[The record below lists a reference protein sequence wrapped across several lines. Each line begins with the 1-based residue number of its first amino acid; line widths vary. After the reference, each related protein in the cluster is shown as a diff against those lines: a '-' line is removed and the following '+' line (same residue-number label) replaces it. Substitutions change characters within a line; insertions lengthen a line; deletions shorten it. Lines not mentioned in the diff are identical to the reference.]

1 MFKYY
6 IGTTKVMKILVISPT
21 YNKRKNINRLVEMVL
36 SDNPEFDL
44 LIVDDNSPDGTGDK
58 VKKLQTKYKN
68 LYLETRPKK
77 SGLGTAYIF
86 GFKWALEKKYENI
99 IQMDADLSHNPKDLP
114 RMIDKLQKY
123 DLIIGSRYINGISVI
138 NWPLR
143 RLMLSYGA
151 NAYSRVITGMPIM
164 DGTGGFKAWK
174 SSVLSSIDLDS
185 VKSQGYSFQIEMN
198 FRAWVK
204 KFNIKEIPIIFSDRT
219 IGQSKMSKA
228 IVNEAIFMVWRLRIW
243 KIFKWH
249 H

>member
-1 MFKYY
+1 
-6 IGTTKVMKILVISPT
+6 MKTLIISPT
-21 YNKRKNINRLVEMVL
+21 YNEEKNIQQLVDLVL
-36 SDNPEFDL
+36 GENPEFHL

-58 VKKLQTKYKN
+58 VKSLQSVYKN
-68 LYLETRPKK
+68 LFLETRSKK

-86 GFKWALEKKYENI
+86 GFKWALKKKYDHI

-114 RMIDKLQKY
+114 RMVKNLKDN
-123 DLIIGSRYINGISVI
+123 DVVIGSRYINGISVV

-151 NAYSRVITGMPIM
+151 NAYSRIITGMPIM

-174 SSVLSSIDLDS
+174 AKVLSDIDLDS

-204 KFNIKEIPIIFSDRT
+204 SYKIKEIPIIFSDRT
-219 IGQSKMSKA
+219 IGQSKMSKT
-228 IVNEAIFMVWRLRIW
+228 IVYEAIFMVWRLRIW
-243 KIFKWH
+243 KLFRWH
-249 H
+249 I

>member
-1 MFKYY
+1 
-6 IGTTKVMKILVISPT
+6 MKTLVISPT
-21 YNKRKNINRLVEMVL
+21 YNERKNIKRLVDMVL
-36 SDNPEFDL
+36 GENPEFHL
-44 LIVDDNSPDGTGDK
+44 LIVDDNSPDGTGKK
-58 VKKLQTKYKN
+58 VKKLQKKYLN
-68 LYLETRPKK
+68 LFLETRSKK

-86 GFKWALEKKYENI
+86 GFKWALENKYDYV

-114 RMIDKLQKY
+114 LMVKKLKDY
-123 DLIIGSRYINGISVI
+123 DLVIGSRYIKGISVV

-174 SSVLSSIDLDS
+174 SNVLASIELDS

-198 FRAWVK
+198 FRTWVK
-204 KFNIKEIPIIFSDRT
+204 GYNIKEIPIIFSDRT
-219 IGQSKMSKA
+219 IGQSKMSKT
-228 IVNEAIFMVWRLRIW
+228 IVYEAIFMVWRLRIW

-249 H
+249 S

>member
-1 MFKYY
+1 
-6 IGTTKVMKILVISPT
+6 MKTLIISPT
-21 YNKRKNINRLVEMVL
+21 YNERKNIKQLVNMVIGE
-36 SDNPEFDL
+36 NPELHL
-44 LIVDDNSPDGTGDK
+44 LIVDDNSPDGTGEK
-58 VKKLQTKYKN
+58 VKKLQTEYKN
-68 LYLETRPKK
+68 LFLETRSKK

-86 GFKWALEKKYENI
+86 GFKWALEKKYDNI

-114 RMIDKLQKY
+114 RMVNNLQKY
-123 DLIIGSRYINGISVI
+123 DLVIGSRYINGISVV

-219 IGQSKMSKA
+219 IGQSKMSKT
-228 IVNEAIFMVWRLRIW
+228 IVYEAIFMVWRLRIW

-249 H
+249 Y

>member
-1 MFKYY
+1 
-6 IGTTKVMKILVISPT
+6 MKTLIISPT
-21 YNKRKNINRLVEMVL
+21 YNERKNIKQLVDMVIGK
-36 SDNPEFDL
+36 NPELHL
-44 LIVDDNSPDGTGDK
+44 LIVDDNSPDGTGEK
-58 VKKLQTKYKN
+58 VKKLQTEYKN
-68 LYLETRPKK
+68 LFLETRPKK

-86 GFKWALEKKYENI
+86 GFKWALEKKYDNI

-114 RMIDKLQKY
+114 RMVNNLQKY
-123 DLIIGSRYINGISVI
+123 DLVIGSRYINGISVV

-219 IGQSKMSKA
+219 IGQSKMSKT
-228 IVNEAIFMVWRLRIW
+228 IVYEAIFMVWRLRIW

-249 H
+249 I

>member
-1 MFKYY
+1 
-6 IGTTKVMKILVISPT
+6 MKTLIISPT
-21 YNKRKNINRLVEMVL
+21 YNERKNIKQLVDMVIGE
-36 SDNPEFDL
+36 NPELHL
-44 LIVDDNSPDGTGDK
+44 LIVDDNSPDGTGQK
-58 VKKLQTKYKN
+58 VKKLQTEYKN
-68 LYLETRPKK
+68 LFLETRPKK

-86 GFKWALEKKYENI
+86 GFKWALEKNYDNI

-114 RMIDKLQKY
+114 RMVNNLQKY
-123 DLIIGSRYINGISVI
+123 DLVIGSRYINGISVV

-219 IGQSKMSKA
+219 IGQSKMSKT
-228 IVNEAIFMVWRLRIW
+228 IVYEAIFMVWRLRIW

-249 H
+249 I

>member
-1 MFKYY
+1 
-6 IGTTKVMKILVISPT
+6 MKTLIISPT
-21 YNKRKNINRLVEMVL
+21 YNERKNIKQLVNMVIGE
-36 SDNPEFDL
+36 NPELHL
-44 LIVDDNSPDGTGDK
+44 LIVDDNSPDGTGEE
-58 VKKLQTKYKN
+58 VKKLQTEYKN
-68 LYLETRPKK
+68 LFLETRPKK

-86 GFKWALEKKYENI
+86 GFKWALEKKYDNI

-114 RMIDKLQKY
+114 RMVNNLQKY
-123 DLIIGSRYINGISVI
+123 DLVIGSRYINGISVV

-219 IGQSKMSKA
+219 IGQSKMSKT
-228 IVNEAIFMVWRLRIW
+228 IVYEAIFMVWRLRIW

-249 H
+249 Y

>member
-1 MFKYY
+1 
-6 IGTTKVMKILVISPT
+6 MKILVISPT
-21 YNKRKNINRLVEMVL
+21 YNERKNIKQLVDMVIGE
-36 SDNPEFDL
+36 NPELHL
-44 LIVDDNSPDGTGDK
+44 LIVDDNSPDGTGEK
-58 VKKLQTKYKN
+58 VKKLQTEYKN
-68 LYLETRPKK
+68 LFLETRPKK

-86 GFKWALEKKYENI
+86 GFKWALEKKYDNI

-114 RMIDKLQKY
+114 RMVNNLQKY
-123 DLIIGSRYINGISVI
+123 DLVIGSRYINGISVV

-219 IGQSKMSKA
+219 IGQSKMSKT
-228 IVNEAIFMVWRLRIW
+228 IVYEAIFMVWRLRIW

-249 H
+249 I

>member
-1 MFKYY
+1 
-6 IGTTKVMKILVISPT
+6 MKTLIISPT
-21 YNKRKNINRLVEMVL
+21 YNERKNIKQLVDMGIGE
-36 SDNPEFDL
+36 NPELHL
-44 LIVDDNSPDGTGDK
+44 LIVDDNSPDGTGEK
-58 VKKLQTKYKN
+58 VKKLQPEYKN
-68 LYLETRPKK
+68 LFLETRPKK

-86 GFKWALEKKYENI
+86 GFKWALEKKYDNI

-114 RMIDKLQKY
+114 RMVNNLQKY
-123 DLIIGSRYINGISVI
+123 DLVIGSRYINGISVV

-219 IGQSKMSKA
+219 IGQSKMSKT
-228 IVNEAIFMVWRLRIW
+228 IVYEAIFMVWRLRIW

-249 H
+249 I

>member
-1 MFKYY
+1 
-6 IGTTKVMKILVISPT
+6 MKTLIISPT
-21 YNKRKNINRLVEMVL
+21 YNEKKNIQQLVDLVL
-36 SDNPEFDL
+36 GENPEFHL

-58 VKKLQTKYKN
+58 VKSLQNVYKN
-68 LYLETRPKK
+68 LFLETRSKK

-86 GFKWALEKKYENI
+86 GFKWALKNKYEHI

-114 RMIDKLQKY
+114 RMVKNLKKNDVV
-123 DLIIGSRYINGISVI
+123 IGSRYINGISVV

-151 NAYSRVITGMPIM
+151 NAYSRIITGMPIM

-174 SSVLSSIDLDS
+174 AKVLSDIDLDS

-204 KFNIKEIPIIFSDRT
+204 SYIIKEIPIIFSDRT
-219 IGQSKMSKA
+219 IGQSKMSKT
-228 IVNEAIFMVWRLRIW
+228 IVYEAIFMVWRLRIW
-243 KIFKWH
+243 KLFRWH
-249 H
+249 I

>member
-1 MFKYY
+1 
-6 IGTTKVMKILVISPT
+6 MKTLIISPT
-21 YNKRKNINRLVEMVL
+21 YNEEKNIQQLVDLVL
-36 SDNPEFDL
+36 GENPEFHL

-58 VKKLQTKYKN
+58 VKSLQSVYKN
-68 LYLETRPKK
+68 LFLETRSKK

-86 GFKWALEKKYENI
+86 GFKWALKNKYDHI

-114 RMIDKLQKY
+114 RMVKNLKNSDVV
-123 DLIIGSRYINGISVI
+123 IGSRYINGISVV

-151 NAYSRVITGMPIM
+151 NAYSRIITGMPIM

-174 SSVLSSIDLDS
+174 AKVLSDIDLDS

-204 KFNIKEIPIIFSDRT
+204 SYIIKEIPIIFSDRT
-219 IGQSKMSKA
+219 IGQSKMSKT
-228 IVNEAIFMVWRLRIW
+228 IVYEAIFMVWRLRIW
-243 KIFKWH
+243 KLFRWH
-249 H
+249 T

>member
-1 MFKYY
+1 
-6 IGTTKVMKILVISPT
+6 MKTLIISPT
-21 YNKRKNINRLVEMVL
+21 YNERKNIKQLVNMVIGE
-36 SDNPEFDL
+36 NPELHL
-44 LIVDDNSPDGTGDK
+44 LIVDDNSPDGTGEK
-58 VKKLQTKYKN
+58 VKKLQTEYKN
-68 LYLETRPKK
+68 LFLETRPKK

-86 GFKWALEKKYENI
+86 GFKWALEKKYDNI

-114 RMIDKLQKY
+114 RMVNNLQKY
-123 DLIIGSRYINGISVI
+123 DLVIGSRYINGISVV

-174 SSVLSSIDLDS
+174 SSVVSSIDLDS

-198 FRAWVK
+198 FRVWLK

-219 IGQSKMSKA
+219 IGQSKMSKT
-228 IVNEAIFMVWRLRIW
+228 IVYEAIFMVWRLRIW

-249 H
+249 I